1 MRRGGADVFSADN
14 STTELSEAG
23 TDTAI
28 VSVGAT
34 EQCGPHLPLH
44 LDTLAAEYYA
54 RAWGEVL
61 GAYVLP
67 TMPFNTSEEHA
78 SFKGTASLSPA
89 TVMLML
95 EEIVEG
101 LRGQGFRKQVL
112 TVGHGGSLWLGA
124 FVKHVNRRLED
135 IVLVDA
141 HRGAGPL
148 WQEALRQSGL
158 ADRGEVHGGAVSR
171 ALALYLAPGSVTEG
185 AYGERIPEQLQAY
198 ADYVGWERIT
208 PDGSWGRYDPA
219 TDEGLATA
227 EAGRTLLEY
236 FVKEQGQWLEEHLRE
251 ACRIKGI

>member
-1 MRRGGADVFSADN
+1 VFTANN

-44 LDTLAAEYYA
+44 LDTLVAEYYP
-54 RAWGEVL
+54 RAWGKVVD
-61 GAYVLP
+61 AYVLP
-67 TMPFNTSEEHA
+67 TLPFNTSEEHT
-78 SFKGTASLSPA
+78 SFKGTVSLSPA
-89 TVMLML
+89 TVML

-135 IVLVDA
+135 TVLVDA
-141 HRGAGPL
+141 HRGAGPV
-148 WQEALRQSGL
+148 WEEALRQSGL
-158 ADRGEVHGGAVSR
+158 ADRGEVYGGAVSR
-171 ALALYLAPGSVTEG
+171 AVALYLAPRSVTDG

-198 ADYVGWERIT
+198 ADYVVWERIT
-208 PDGSWGRYDPA
+208 PDGSWGRDDPA
-219 TDEGLATA
+219 TDKGLATA

-236 FVKEQGQWLEEHLRE
+236 FVKE
-251 ACRIKGI
+251 